1 MNKNPSR
8 SRVLPYP
15 LWRLLSACLLLTA
28 FAPAAQADEAAA
40 APRQLTTVAS
50 LDRAARP
57 ANVPLDYVVTPNGYF
72 SPACVQ
78 VIHQNETLRTD
89 GSILQKNGAVR
100 SAAKCDRPHFDR
112 AGHSIAATANGPV
125 QAQSASGTVEP
136 TYTGWIESANYN
148 NGSNVGRLRATWKVP
163 SVPGDAQNQTVFFFP
178 GLEQLPTVQSILQ
191 PVLGWN
197 GFGDHT
203 WTIASWNCCTAGTT
217 THTDPVNVAPG
228 DEIIGDT
235 YSLCGVGV
243 YNCGSWAI
251 VTQDTTSGRSVTLN
265 TSPQGNLQWVF
276 GGVLEVY
283 GISNCNQ
290 LPPQAMTQ
298 FYGVTVWDTNGNVL
312 SPPWQAGRAGSSI
325 SPQCN
330 YNVATSPGNVY
341 LYY

>member
-28 FAPAAQADEAAA
+28 FAPAAHADEAAA

-148 NGSNVGRLRATWKVP
+148 NGSNVGRLRATWRVP

-178 GLEQLPTVQSILQ
+178 AWS
-191 PVLGWN
+191 
-197 GFGDHT
+197 
-203 WTIASWNCCTAGTT
+203 NCRPCNRSCNRCWAGTVSAT
-217 THTDPVNVAPG
+217 IPG
-228 DEIIGDT
+228 P
-235 YSLCGVGV
+235 S
-243 YNCGSWAI
+243 
-251 VTQDTTSGRSVTLN
+251 
-265 TSPQGNLQWVF
+265 
-276 GGVLEVY
+276 
-283 GISNCNQ
+283 
-290 LPPQAMTQ
+290 
-298 FYGVTVWDTNGNVL
+298 
-312 SPPWQAGRAGSSI
+312 RAGTAARRAPPPTPI
-325 SPQCN
+325 P
-330 YNVATSPGNVY
+330 
-341 LYY
+341 